1 MGVPVFCINSSGK
14 RIKGIIDYSDA
25 GIEEWLGLFL
35 NAEFVFTNS
44 FHGTAFSINFNK
56 QFNVELPPARIQ
68 AGSRVKDILK
78 IFDLEKQVIENGETK
93 SNIINYELV
102 NRILDTERVKS
113 RRFLLNAI
121 ENRGGVEKKRIEK
134 SVVSISW
141 DHCSGCGYCQQVCPV
156 DAVEMKLDCH
166 GFMHPEVDLNKCIQ
180 CGKCLREC
188 PYRNKEN
195 ENSKAEDGSQQ
206 IFAAWSKNAEVVTNS
221 SSGGMF
227 YELAK
232 KTIQEGGVVYGAA
245 FDENFTL
252 KHRRIDRIDG
262 IKPLMGSKYAQS
274 NAFICFDSVKRD
286 IESGKKVLFVGTPC
300 QVSALKKLTYKNNN
314 NLLLVDF
321 VCHGVPSQMLMQD
334 HIRYIESYF
343 NEKIK
348 EYIPRSKVVGWGH
361 NELFIYQ
368 NGKKEYRHPV
378 TQAYKKVFYSNC
390 ALRGSCYNCPYTD
403 FNRLGDLTLADYWG
417 IEKQRP
423 DLYRKA
429 GVSMLIVNSE
439 KGKKFIDD
447 MDTIVLSKTE
457 KNTIIK
463 EKQPHL
469 FQPIKQPNIYKE
481 FWNDYQSSGWKYI
494 TEKYAECG
502 RKNLLKWKIKEI
514 LRKVK

>member
-1 MGVPVFCINSSGK
+1 
-14 RIKGIIDYSDA
+14 
-25 GIEEWLGLFL
+25 
-35 NAEFVFTNS
+35 
-44 FHGTAFSINFNK
+44 
-56 QFNVELPPARIQ
+56 
-68 AGSRVKDILK
+68 
-78 IFDLEKQVIENGETK
+78 
-93 SNIINYELV
+93 
-102 NRILDTERVKS
+102 
-113 RRFLLNAI
+113 
-121 ENRGGVEKKRIEK
+121 
-134 SVVSISW
+134 
-141 DHCSGCGYCQQVCPV
+141 
-156 DAVEMKLDCH
+156 MKLDCH

-180 CGKCLREC
+180 CGKCLKKC
-188 PYRNKEN
+188 PYKNKET
-195 ENSKAEDGSQQ
+195 ENKKTEDYSQQ

-252 KHRRIDRIDG
+252 KHRRIDRIDE

-300 QVSALKKLTYKNNN
+300 QVSALKKLSYKKNNN

-321 VCHGVPSQMLMQD
+321 VCHGVPSQLLMQD

-348 EYIPRSKVVGWGH
+348 EYIPRSKVLGWGH

-378 TQAYKKVFYSNC
+378 TQAFKKVFYSNC

-423 DLYRKA
+423 DLYRKT
-429 GVSMLIVNSE
+429 GVSMLIVNS
-439 KGKKFIDD
+439 
-447 MDTIVLSKTE
+447 V
-457 KNTIIK
+457 
-463 EKQPHL
+463 
-469 FQPIKQPNIYKE
+469 NILV
-481 FWNDYQSSGWKYI
+481 
-494 TEKYAECG
+494 
-502 RKNLLKWKIKEI
+502 R
-514 LRKVK
+514 